1 MPTPLRYPGGKQ
13 RIWRAVAELIRCNV
27 GGDCEY
33 VEPFCGGAGIAIEL
47 LNRKIVHKIHIND
60 VNPLIYNFWNCV
72 KNSPESLCRL
82 MRDTPITVESWDKQ
96 KQILKRKSPNEI
108 ELAFAFLFLNRTS
121 FSGIINGGVIG
132 GRKQEGRYKIDARY
146 PVARLISN
154 IEEISENAECINV
167 SCMDA
172 KEFIRKRIKKIKN
185 AFVYCDPPYY
195 VKGRQLY
202 MDYYKHENHVEIAKA
217 LTKMKEV
224 RWIVSYDNVEAI
236 RLMYDA
242 FKQVPFDMAY
252 CARNHQVGSEILIC
266 SDSIEL
272 PEQLF

>member
-1 MPTPLRYPGGKQ
+1 MG
-13 RIWRAVAELIRCNV
+13 E
-27 GGDCEY
+27 DCEY
-33 VEPFCGGAGIAIEL
+33 VEPFCGGAGIAVEL
-47 LNRKIVHKIHIND
+47 LNRKLVRKIHLND

-72 KNSPESLCRL
+72 KRSPESLCRL
-82 MRDTPITVESWDKQ
+82 MRDTPITVESWDEQ
-96 KQILKRKSPNEI
+96 KKILKSESPDKI
-108 ELAFAFLFLNRTS
+108 ALAFAFLFLNRTS

-154 IEEISENAECINV
+154 IEEIATNADSINV
-167 SCMDA
+167 TCMDA
-172 KEFIRKRIKKIKN
+172 KEFIRTRLKKIKD

-202 MDYYKHENHVEIAKA
+202 MDYYKHENHIEIARA
-217 LTKMKEV
+217 LTKMKDAH
-224 RWIVSYDNVEAI
+224 WIVSYDNVEAI
-236 RLMYDA
+236 RLIYNG

-252 CARNHQVGSEILIC
+252 CARNHEVGSEILIC
-266 SDSIEL
+266 SNSIKL